1 MQAAEELLALEAIF
15 GADYT
20 SERDGF
26 RLRML
31 PNPGSLDT
39 CYVSCELLAR
49 CACFRFAH
57 AGQSVSMR
65 CMLHAHII
73 PRQCT
78 FLCQVQPL
86 AKSSQHCP
94 SCCVCSALT
103 PCRHVLH
110 CRPAPAAIPCFSTV
124 KMHKLVSW
132 HCSPAPAM
140 QAAPW
145 LSPPGADCPVGGCAR
160 PADGRHQA
168 PPEGAEQ
175 CSCPGG
181 ARRHGLRVPAGH
193 CVPGLPAYKERSWHC
208 CKSNPGE
215 LLWGQQWASMA
226 CSFQLAMVAKEVPQ
240 AASASGGLTV
250 WQHDVS
256 AGSGP
261 PSWPSCTRTHPWPRM
276 RLMLPR
282 TLS

>member
-110 CRPAPAAIPCFSTV
+110 CWPAPAAIPCFSTV
-124 KMHKLVSW
+124 KMHKLIARL
-132 HCSPAPAM
+132 HLPCR
-140 QAAPW
+140 
-145 LSPPGADCPVGGCAR
+145 LPPGYP
-160 PADGRHQA
+160 HQA
-168 PPEGAEQ
+168 LTVRLEAVQGLLMADIRLLLKELNSAAAQ
-175 CSCPGG
+175 G
-181 ARRHGLRVPAGH
+181 ARDGMVCG
-193 CVPGLPAYKERSWHC
+193 
-208 CKSNPGE
+208 
-215 LLWGQQWASMA
+215 
-226 CSFQLAMVAKEVPQ
+226 FQLATVCQDFLLTKNVPGTVAKATPVSFCGDNNGPAWP
-240 AASASGGLTV
+240 AASSL
-250 WQHDVS
+250 
-256 AGSGP
+256 
-261 PSWPSCTRTHPWPRM
+261 PW
-276 RLMLPR
+276 
-282 TLS
+282 